1 MTALLFMLLVA
12 LATGALLYG
21 LVQPRLENDK
31 VSRSRFDQ
39 FSASENDL
47 ALRQAARDR
56 MQEVSKR
63 RKTLQA
69 SLQDLEEKNRKRN
82 GHLRKASLEARLLQA
97 GLRISVRAY
106 VMACIGLGLT
116 LFLVVLV
123 LSGSLLMAL
132 GLGFVAALGLPHWFL
147 SLRKK
152 KRQTRFTDEFANA
165 LDVIVRGIKSGLPLN
180 DTLRM
185 IATETPEPVRSEF
198 ARVVEAMQ
206 MGSSLPEAVNRLYVS
221 MPIPETNFFS
231 IVVSIQSQSGGNLA
245 EALSNLSRVL
255 RDRRK
260 MKGKIKAMSME
271 AKSSAVII
279 GSLPVIVAGLVY
291 LTSPDYI
298 SVLFTDPMGH
308 MILLGSAF
316 WMSCGIMIMRKMI
329 NFDF

>member
-12 LATGALLYG
+12 LATGALIYG

-31 VSRSRFDQ
+31 ASRSRFDQ

-69 SLQDLEEKNRKRN
+69 SLQDLEEKNRKRS

-106 VMACIGLGLT
+106 IMACVALGLT
-116 LFLVVLV
+116 LFLVVLMV
-123 LSGSLLMAL
+123 SGSLLIAL
-132 GLGFVAALGLPHWFL
+132 GLGFVGALGLPQWFL

-152 KRQTRFTDEFANA
+152 KRQTKFTDEFANA

-198 ARVVEAMQ
+198 ARVVEALQ

-245 EALSNLSRVL
+245 EALGNLSRVL

-271 AKSSAVII
+271 AKSSAAII

-316 WMSCGIMIMRKMI
+316 WMSCGILIMRKMI

>member
-1 MTALLFMLLVA
+1 MIALLFMLLVA
-12 LATGALLYG
+12 LSAGALLYG
-21 LVQPRLENDK
+21 VLQPRLENDK
-31 VSRSRFDQ
+31 AARSRFDQ
-39 FSASENDL
+39 FSASENDM

-82 GHLRKASLEARLLQA
+82 GQLRKASLQARLLQA
-97 GLRISVRAY
+97 GLHIPVKTY
-106 VMACIGLGLT
+106 LMACAGLGLVT
-116 LFLVVLV
+116 FLAVLFVSASPLI
-123 LSGSLLMAL
+123 AL
-132 GLGFVAALGLPHWFL
+132 GIAFVAAAGLPHWFL
-147 SLRKK
+147 IWRKA
-152 KRQTRFTDEFANA
+152 KRQTKFTNEFANA

-206 MGSSLPEAVNRLYVS
+206 MGSSLPEAVNRLYAS
-221 MPIPETNFFS
+221 MPIPETNFFA
-231 IVVSIQSQSGGNLA
+231 IVVSIQAQSGGNLA
-245 EALSNLSRVL
+245 EALGNLSRVL

-271 AKSSAVII
+271 AKSSAFII
-279 GSLPVIVAGLVY
+279 GSLPVIVAFLVY
-291 LTSPDYI
+291 LTSPGYI
-298 SVLFTDPMGH
+298 SVLFTDPKGH

-316 WMSCGIMIMRKMI
+316 WMTCGIVIMRKMI